1 MKTRPTP
8 TAVPSWNSPKANA
21 FLDLH
26 EDKEARLRATAWVR
40 GKILLDNAAATR
52 SEVAKDVLILGGVDI
67 AFDPR
72 WSVRQYAP
80 ERLHEVAIAEWLPG
94 SQYWQELDAEM
105 LPSFT
110 AFAADYDKTKQAEA
124 AAAQEQAAAHEAV
137 REAQEAFHAAIESG
151 ADTELLNA
159 RKALADARKRLALA
173 QR

>member
-8 TAVPSWNSPKANA
+8 TAVPSWNSPKANS

-26 EDKEARLRATAWVR
+26 EDKDARLRATAWLR

-52 SEVAKDVLILGGVDI
+52 SEVAKDVLLLGGVDI

-72 WSVRQYAP
+72 WAVTKFNE
-80 ERLHEVAIAEWLPG
+80 ERLHEAAIASWLPG
-94 SQYWQELDAEM
+94 SEYWQELDAEM

-110 AFAADYDKTKQAEA
+110 AFASDYDKSVQA
-124 AAAQEQAAAHEAV
+124 AAAAAEELAAAHEAV